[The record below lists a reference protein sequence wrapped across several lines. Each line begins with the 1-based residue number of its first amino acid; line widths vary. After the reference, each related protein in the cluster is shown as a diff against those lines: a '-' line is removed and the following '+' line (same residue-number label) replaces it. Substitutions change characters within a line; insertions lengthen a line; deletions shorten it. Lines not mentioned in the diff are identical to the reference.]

1 MANPSKDFD
10 KVIEKII
17 VQRGFPD
24 STRITNVDIA
34 RYVEK
39 CPTNRKPESSN
50 TIKARFRLVDAVNK
64 GMIPVR
70 ELERHERYL
79 ALRVEDPVIFRVS
92 VLFEKIQDNGR
103 TINGYTEGS

>member
-34 RYVEK
+34 RYIEN
-39 CPTNRKPESSN
+39 CPTNRKPESGN
-50 TIKARFRLVDAVNK
+50 TIKARFKLVDAVNK
-64 GMIPVR
+64 GMLPVK
-70 ELERHERYL
+70 ELDKEEKYL

-92 VLFEKIQDNGR
+92 VLFEKIQNNGR
-103 TINGYTEGS
+103 TINGYSQSH